1 MLVPL
6 FFTYIYTINFMQ
18 SFLSINHIFFTFL
31 GYQMSYIEFF
41 GTLFNIWSVWLVA
54 KNKIL
59 NWPIG
64 LVGTVLFTALFWQI
78 HLYSDFLEQIYYFI
92 TGIWGWWA
100 WSQVNKKENTGD
112 SITTLKTTMRLFWIV
127 IITIGTLI
135 LGYTTSHV
143 NIWLPTYFP
152 TAASFAYLDAFT
164 TVVSFVATIL
174 LIRKKI
180 DAWYLWI
187 LIDIIGIWLYWVKG
201 VHFVSLLYIV
211 FLVLATKGLFTWIN
225 IKNK

>member
-1 MLVPL
+1 ME
-6 FFTYIYTINFMQ
+6 
-18 SFLSINHIFFTFL
+18 SFLNINNIFFTFL

-41 GTLFNIWSVWLVA
+41 GTIFNIWSVWLVA

-64 LVGTVLFTALFWQI
+64 LIGTILFTALFWQI

-92 TGIWGWWA
+92 TGIWGWWV
-100 WSQVNKKENTGD
+100 WSQSNKIDNTESG
-112 SITTLKTTMRLFWIV
+112 ITVLKRNMQIIWLFV
-127 IITIGTLI
+127 IAFGTVM
-135 LGYTTSHV
+135 LGYVTRHL
-143 NIWLPTYFP
+143 NIWLPAYFP
-152 TAASFAYLDAFT
+152 AAASFAYLDAFT

-201 VHFVSLLYIV
+201 VHFVSLLYVI
-211 FLVLATKGLFTWIN
+211 FLILATKGLLNWLH
-225 IKNK
+225 IKNNQK

>member
-1 MLVPL
+1 
-6 FFTYIYTINFMQ
+6 
-18 SFLSINHIFFTFL
+18 
-31 GYQMSYIEFF
+31 MSYIEFF
-41 GTLFNIWSVWLVA
+41 GTIFNIWSVWLVA

-64 LVGTVLFTALFWQI
+64 LIGTILFTALFWQI

-92 TGIWGWWA
+92 TGIWGWWV
-100 WSQVNKKENTGD
+100 WSQSNKKETNENG
-112 SITTLKTTMRLFWIV
+112 ITVLKRNMQIIWLF
-127 IITIGTLI
+127 IIALGTVV
-135 LGYTTSHV
+135 LGYVTSHL

-152 TAASFAYLDAFT
+152 TAASYVYLDAFT

-201 VHFVSLLYIV
+201 VHFVSLLYVV
-211 FLVLATKGLFTWIN
+211 FLVLATKGLLNWLR
-225 IKNK
+225 IKNNQK